1 MAKKKQ
7 KGSEEQD
14 ILQEAGLPPNWR
26 PVDVEPVNPAAPRP
40 GATAPLPNDMPPH
53 FVGTLNPDM
62 QHDKIFVGTEGRN
75 PRVASTPLMPVGPQG
90 NPNANA
96 AIRSIIK
103 INQSSV
109 TTTSTGMNFR
119 GTWNNFT
126 PYSVNDVVI
135 DNISSY
141 VAVANSTNVEPDTGS
156 NAWVLLG
163 KNLNF
168 RGVWSALNPVRQT
181 NNQGAANGNATN
193 VNFGSNVVAG
203 NKVFVASSV
212 RNIGTSATPVVS
224 DSQGNVYTNIFTS
237 ARVSGNEYCI
247 FGFLATIG
255 QSGALTV
262 FVSYSGGGPPGN
274 QSATIAEL
282 TGVAG
287 FDQSGTTAVGSG
299 GPITT
304 YPSFT
309 VPSTNSGEFIIGAA
323 FGENGVLSPTG
334 WTQALSELGTMD
346 VGGFFPSV
354 SGNNTVQF
362 IGSFS
367 GSGGTSDTRFL
378 AGAATIFV
386 TGGAKY
392 NPYDVVEFNGS
403 MYLCVSSTNNSPA
416 SSPASWVLFAQATGL
431 AQVKT
436 ANYTAIVTDEGS
448 LLTFNT
454 ASAATL
460 TLPATPPDSG
470 WWISVMNIGTGTL
483 TIARNGLT
491 IDGVAANLTLGQNQ
505 GMVIF
510 TDGFNYFTIHGVN
523 SLSMP
528 GIFVVGNPNGSGL
541 VTVTLANENANT
553 VWAGPTSGG
562 AAPPSFRL
570 LVNADLPATTPTV
583 PAEFVVSGNVASPA
597 GSLAITK
604 ANENANTVWAGPT
617 SGGPGQPTFRPLVSA
632 DIPAPGMLALTEV
645 QGTLQTGT
653 VTGVIRLPGNV
664 IPPKGIYRLVGYMR
678 VSANPGAG
686 NLDMAI
692 SFNDGITS
700 HSISNG
706 TDGAPVDISTA
717 ALNFSSG
724 TMEIISDGIH
734 DITFTLTLT

>member
-1 MAKKKQ
+1 MAKKKSKKQ
-7 KGSEEQD
+7 AQQD
-14 ILQEAGLPPNWR
+14 IIQEAGLAGNWAIADT
-26 PVDVEPVNPAAPRP
+26 PALNPAEPRP
-40 GATAPLPNDMPPH
+40 GATPPATNDMPPH

-90 NPNANA
+90 NPNTNA

-103 INQSSV
+103 INQSST

-119 GTWNNFT
+119 GNWNSFT
-126 PYSVNDVVI
+126 AYNINDVVI

-141 VAVANSTNVEPDTGS
+141 VAIQGSVNVEPDQGNSSSWT
-156 NAWVLLG
+156 LLG

-193 VNFGSNVVAG
+193 VTFGSNVVAG

-212 RNIGTSATPVVS
+212 RNIGSTAHPVVS
-224 DSQGNVYTNIFTS
+224 DSQGNVYAAVFTS
-237 ARVSGNEYCI
+237 PRIDGNEYCI

-262 FVSYSGGGPPGN
+262 DVSYSGGGPPGTN
-274 QSATIAEL
+274 SATVVEL
-282 TGVAG
+282 SGVGA
-287 FDQSGTTAVGSG
+287 FDQAGTAGQGVSSG
-299 GPITT
+299 GS
-304 YPSFT
+304 YPAVS
-309 VPSTNSGEFIIGAA
+309 VSSTNNGEFIIAAA
-323 FGENGVLSPTG
+323 FGDAGVSAPTG
-334 WTQALSELGTMD
+334 YNSISTELGTMD
-346 VGGFFPSV
+346 VASTFPSV
-354 SGNNTVQF
+354 SGANTVQF
-362 IGSFS
+362 GGSFS
-367 GSGGTSDTRFL
+367 GGGSRFV
-378 AGAATIFV
+378 AGAITMFI

-416 SSPASWVLFAQATGL
+416 TSPASWTLFAQATGL

-454 ASAATL
+454 ASAVTL

-470 WWISVMNIGTGTL
+470 WWISVMNINTGTL

-491 IDGVAANLTLGQNQ
+491 IDGAVANLTLGQNQ

-528 GIFVVGNPNGSGL
+528 GIFVVSNPNGSGL
-541 VTVTLANENANT
+541 ITVTLANENANT

-562 AAPPSFRL
+562 AAAPSFRL

-583 PAEFVVSGNVASPA
+583 PVEFVVSGNVASPA
-597 GSLAITK
+597 GLLAITK

-617 SGGPGQPTFRPLVSA
+617 SGSPGQPTFRLLASA
-632 DIPAPGMLALTEV
+632 DIPAPAMLAIVEV
-645 QGTLQTGT
+645 QGTFQTGT
-653 VTGVIRLPGNV
+653 VSGVIRLPGNL
-664 IPPKGIYRLVGYMR
+664 IPPKGIYRIVGYMR
-678 VSANPGAG
+678 ISANPGAG

-692 SFNDGITS
+692 GFNDGITS
-700 HSISNG
+700 RSISNG
-706 TDGAPVDISTA
+706 SNGAPVDISTT